1 MKKIVPSYKVNKNI
15 IFQKIDKQLVGFD
28 IDNSSLFTFNE
39 TAEYI
44 FSKIKTKT
52 EPARI
57 ASLLAKKYNVEEK
70 DAVKDIQELMSNLKK
85 NKILV

>member
-1 MKKIVPSYKVNKNI
+1 MKKITPSYKVNKNI

-44 FSKIKTKT
+44 FSKIKAKT
-52 EPARI
+52 DPIRI
-57 ASLLAKKYNVEEK
+57 ASLLVKKYEVKEK
-70 DAVKDIQELMSNLKK
+70 EAIKDVLDLIKNLKK
-85 NKILV
+85 SKIIE